1 MNTEIKFKK
10 FCCDITG
17 CPFTIDMILGLI
29 AEAVCN
35 KVDEV
40 SIYIIAVSGA
50 DIVKFPA
57 GQNTLYSATVFV
69 DFHLLPTV
77 EEIEIIM
84 FKKGIKHLKVEAI
97 TGGYHFY
104 AIMPVKFIL
113 PLI

>member
-29 AEAVCN
+29 AEAIRN
-35 KVDEV
+35 KIDEV
-40 SIYIIAVSGA
+40 YSYKIAVSST

-69 DFHLLPTV
+69 DFFLLPTV

-84 FKKGIKHLKVEAI
+84 LKKSIKHLKVEAI

>member
-29 AEAVCN
+29 AEAIRN
-35 KVDEV
+35 KIDEV
-40 SIYIIAVSGA
+40 YSYKIAVSST

-69 DFHLLPTV
+69 DFFLLPTV

-84 FKKGIKHLKVEAI
+84 LKKSIKHLKVETI

-104 AIMPVKFIL
+104 AML
-113 PLI
+113 SCQ

>member
-10 FCCDITG
+10 FCSDIAD
-17 CPFTIDMILGLI
+17 CPFTIDMILSLV
-29 AEAVCN
+29 AEAIRN
-35 KVDEV
+35 KIDEV
-40 SIYIIAVSGA
+40 YSYKIAVSGA
-50 DIVKFPA
+50 DIVKVPA

-69 DFHLLPTV
+69 DFFLLPTA

-84 FKKGIKHLKVEAI
+84 LKKSIKHLKVEAI

-113 PLI
+113 P